1 MFGIVQYLYICIYSI
16 ILERGKN
23 VDKINNFV
31 AKEHELCI
39 ILYWT
44 MYTPAEMATQDL
56 RDLTIA
62 QCAIIM
68 TGYLCFLADIFVK
81 VKQWTLANNSTIN
94 NEY

>member
-1 MFGIVQYLYICIYSI
+1 MFGIVQYITYHTVYI

-56 RDLTIA
+56 RDFTIA
-62 QCAIIM
+62 QYSIII
-68 TGYLCFLADIFVK
+68 TGYGYLCFLADIFVK
-81 VKQWTLANNSTIN
+81 VKQWTICS
-94 NEY
+94 